1 MYLLSNAFSHFQ
13 SQKILLAHS
22 QRIFHP
28 RKYPSS
34 MVSLNHLRSDRY
46 TSPLPDSPEFSAAC
60 LSLVIHPQNPHAL
73 TVHANHRHS
82 RQQNKKK
89 TPNRPKRQCFGLEVR
104 LCQWDLTPSYLYEE
118 DAVHFH
124 STLQSLHAI
133 NVDPNSTPRLR
144 NGLVNTLFLVRES
157 QEEKEEYFST
167 MIEDQVWVD
176 TWREDWE
183 YSDEIIRDCRRV

>member
-118 DAVHFH
+118 DAVHFY
-124 STLQSLHAI
+124 STLQSLHAILAAI

-176 TWREDWE
+176 TWRED
-183 YSDEIIRDCRRV
+183 